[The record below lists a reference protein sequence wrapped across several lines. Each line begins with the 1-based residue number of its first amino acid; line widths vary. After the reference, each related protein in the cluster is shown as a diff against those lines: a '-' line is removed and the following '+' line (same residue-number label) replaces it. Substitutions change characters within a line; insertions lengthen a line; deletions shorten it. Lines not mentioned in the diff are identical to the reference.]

1 MTSRS
6 SRMRRSSVGRMELI
20 QESPDSA
27 PAHSAVKHKQVGAL
41 STVQRMSMPRAKSDN
56 IQLKRSKS
64 FTTDSSRNRVRSV
77 PAYPEITD
85 ILMGKL
91 KDITDKHGHSTLR
104 RKLSNKYLG
113 MNQLQHAGNGTQEIT
128 LED

>member
-1 MTSRS
+1 M
-6 SRMRRSSVGRMELI
+6 GRMELI

-27 PAHSAVKHKQVGAL
+27 PAHPAVKHKQVGAL

-77 PAYPEITD
+77 PAYPELTD

-91 KDITDKHGHSTLR
+91 KNITDKLGHSTCTTLR
-104 RKLSNKYLG
+104 RKLSNKYPG